1 MNIQEL
7 VQKYAALPQVSAL
20 AKELGK
26 SSKTTVFLDGLLA
39 SSAPMLF
46 ASLTTKISRRMLF
59 VLQDAE
65 EAGYFYHDLTQLLGT
80 DNVLFF
86 PSSYRRAVK
95 YAQRDPASEIL
106 RTEVLSRL
114 MRNEELGM
122 RNDDYSQGRKQGV
135 QANQHFSS
143 LISHSSL
150 YVVTYPDSLAEL
162 VVSKK
167 SLDSRTLVLKR
178 NETIAVSD
186 ITKTLREFGFREVDY
201 VYEPGQFALRGS
213 ILDVYSF
220 SCEYPYRID
229 FFGDDIDSIRTFEVE
244 NQLSREQRE
253 QVEIVPELSMA
264 DEKVPFLSFVPDDVL
279 LVTKDFLYVRDAID
293 RTYQEGF
300 SAQAKREQL
309 ETATE
314 MEQHDI
320 ELQLRRELQLTTGSQ
335 FLSDALSLRRIE
347 FGHRPSTLDSPLE
360 LCSLATRSAL
370 PLIRA
375 SASLKNGSQEFSI
388 LNFHTSPQPLFHKN
402 FDLLQQT
409 FSDYLSQGYTIYVC
423 ADSQKQNERLREI
436 LAEMRNEKLG
446 MRNDDYSQGIKQ
458 GVQANQHSSSLIPH
472 SSFHIPHSS
481 FLIPHSSFVPVEKTL
496 HEGFLDHDL
505 RICVFTDHQ
514 IFDRFHKY
522 NLKSDKARSGKMA
535 LTLKEIQQFEMGD
548 YVVHVDHGVGKFGG
562 LVRMPITSHPSQ
574 GGAGGESGYQEMIKI
589 IYQHGDSIYVSIHS
603 LYKVSKYKSQDNG
616 QPPRLSTLG
625 TGQWERLK
633 ERTKNHIKDIARDL
647 IRLYAKRR
655 REKGFAFSADT
666 YLQHELEASFLYEDT
681 PDQLKATQDVKAD
694 MEMAKP
700 MDRLVCGDVG
710 FGKTEVAVRA
720 AFKAATDGKQVAVLV
735 PTTVL
740 AYQHFRT
747 FSSRLK
753 DMPVRVDYLTRARSA
768 KQTTALLKDL
778 AEGKID
784 IIIGTHKLIGKSVK
798 FRDLGLLI
806 IDEEQKFGVS
816 TKEKLRQLKSNVD
829 TLTMSATPIPR
840 TLQFSLVGAR
850 DLSVIQTPP
859 PNRYPIQTEIHT
871 FGAEIIT
878 DAINFEMSRNGQVY
892 FVNNRINQLQE
903 IADMIHKYI
912 PDARIAI
919 GHGQMKPEQLEQ
931 IVLDFS
937 NYDYDVLL
945 STTIVENGIDIPNAN
960 TIIINGAH
968 NFGLSDL
975 HQMRGRVGRG
985 NRKAFCYLLAPP
997 LAALNPESRRRLEAL
1012 ENFSDL
1018 GSGINIAMQDLDIRG
1033 AGNLLGSE
1041 QSGFISDLGY
1051 ETYQKILNQAMA
1063 ELRNAEAPRETGD
1076 WHLPGGT
1083 GQDAS
1088 AFVSDCTLESDLE
1101 MYFPDLYVPSDSERM
1116 LLYRELDNLAS
1127 SNNCKLSTVNCQ
1139 LDSYRSRLIDRFGQI
1154 PEVAEELIRVVPL
1167 RVCGKQLGIEK
1178 IVLKQSKMNLYFVS
1192 NPDSPYF
1199 QSEAFG
1205 RILDYV
1211 SRNPRRCNFHETA
1224 GKRSVIISDV
1234 PSVAS
1239 ALTIC
1244 QNIMTS

>member
-1 MNIQEL
+1 MNIQDLEKL
-7 VQKYAALPQVSAL
+7 YAQLPQVSAL

-26 SSKTTVFLDGLLA
+26 KSVRNIFLDGLLG

-46 ASLTTKISRRMLF
+46 SSLVEKCPSRMLF
-59 VLQDAE
+59 ILQDAE
-65 EAGYFYHDLTQLLGT
+65 EAGYFYHDLTQLMGT
-80 DNVLFF
+80 RDVLFF

-95 YAQRDPASEIL
+95 YAQRDAASEIL
-106 RTEVLSRL
+106 RTEVLTAI
-114 MRNEELGM
+114 
-122 RNDDYSQGRKQGV
+122 
-135 QANQHFSS
+135 ANTNLSP
-143 LISHSSL
+143 LTSHL
-150 YVVTYPDSLAEL
+150 YIVTYPEALAEK

-167 SLDSRTLVLKR
+167 SLDTRTLVLEKDQ
-178 NETIAVSD
+178 TINISD
-186 ITKTLREFGFREVDY
+186 IEKTLREFGFKEVDY

-244 NQLSREQRE
+244 DQLSKEQRDRI
-253 QVEIVPELSMA
+253 EIVPELA
-264 DEKVPFLSFVPDDVL
+264 VVAEDKVPFLSFAPEDL
-279 LVTKDFLYVRDAID
+279 ILVTKDYLYVRDAID

-300 SAQAKREQL
+300 SAQAKMEQM
-309 ETATE
+309 ESATE
-314 MEQHDI
+314 VEQKEI
-320 ELQLRRELQLTTGSQ
+320 ERQLRKESQLITGLQ
-335 FLSDALSLRRIE
+335 FLSDADTFRRID
-347 FGHRPSTLDSPLE
+347 FGHRPSSGNAQFSTLH
-360 LCSLATRSAL
+360 
-370 PLIRA
+370 
-375 SASLKNGSQEFSI
+375 
-388 LNFHTSPQPLFHKN
+388 FHVSVQPLFHKN
-402 FDLLQQT
+402 FDLLSKS
-409 FSDYLSQGYTIYVC
+409 FEDYLLQGYQIYIL
-423 ADSQKQNERLREI
+423 ADSQKQNERLKDI
-436 LAEMRNEKLG
+436 FAERAKL
-446 MRNDDYSQGIKQ
+446 SFTP
-458 GVQANQHSSSLIPH
+458 VQ
-472 SSFHIPHSS
+472 
-481 FLIPHSSFVPVEKTL
+481 KTL
-496 HEGFLDHDL
+496 HEGFADDDL
-505 RICVFTDHQ
+505 RICFFTDHQ

-535 LTLKEIQQFEMGD
+535 LTLKEIQQFEIGD

-562 LVRMPITSHPSQ
+562 LVRMPVKNA
-574 GGAGGESGYQEMIKI
+574 AGEEVFQEMIKI
-589 IYQHGDSIYVSIHS
+589 LYQHGDSIYVSIHS
-603 LYKVSKYKSQDNG
+603 LYKVSKYKSQGDG
-616 QPPRLSTLG
+616 EGPRLSALG

-633 ERTKNHIKDIARDL
+633 ERTKKHIKDIARDL
-647 IRLYAKRR
+647 IKLYAKRR
-655 REKGFAFSADT
+655 REKGFAFSHDS

-694 MEMAKP
+694 MERALP

-720 AFKAATDGKQVAVLV
+720 AFKAATDSKQVAVLV

-740 AYQHFRT
+740 AYQHYRT
-747 FSSRLK
+747 FTSRLK
-753 DMPVRVDYLTRARSA
+753 DMPVRVDYLTRAKSA
-768 KQTTALLKDL
+768 KQTTEILKDL

-784 IIIGTHKLIGKSVK
+784 IIIGTHKLIGKTVK
-798 FRDLGLLI
+798 FKDLGLLI

-816 TKEKLRQLKSNVD
+816 TKEKLRQMKSNVD

-892 FVNNRINQLQE
+892 FVNNRISQLQE

-912 PDARIAI
+912 PDARVAI
-919 GHGQMKPEQLEQ
+919 GHGQMKPDELEK

-968 NFGLSDL
+968 YFGLSDL

-997 LAALNPESRRRLEAL
+997 LASLPADSRRRLEAL

-1063 ELRNAEAPRETGD
+1063 ELRNEIVDSEPKSTD
-1076 WHLPGGT
+1076 SNHNYPL
-1083 GQDAS
+1083 S
-1088 AFVSDCTLESDLE
+1088 AINYQFFVDDCSLESDIE
-1101 MYFPDLYVPSDSERM
+1101 MYFPDQYVPSDSERM
-1116 LLYRELDNLAS
+1116 LLYRELDNLAN
-1127 SNNCKLSTVNCQ
+1127 SNHLENDLEA
-1139 LDSYRSRLIDRFGQI
+1139 YRQRLIDRFGPI
-1154 PEVAEELIRVVPL
+1154 PDVAEELIRVVSV
-1167 RVCGKQLGIEK
+1167 RVLGKQLGIEK
-1178 IVLKQSKMNLYFVS
+1178 LMLKQGKMYFYFVN
-1192 NPDSPYF
+1192 NPDSPYY
-1199 QSEAFG
+1199 QSDAFG
-1205 RILDYV
+1205 KILTYV
-1211 SRNPRRCNFHETA
+1211 SSHPRQCNFREA
-1224 GKRSVIISDV
+1224 NGKHSVVISPVD
-1234 PSVAS
+1234 SVAS

-1244 QNIMTS
+1244 REVMTK

>member
-1 MNIQEL
+1 MHAVSGQNQTTFVSDEMNIQDLERL
-7 VQKYAALPQVSAL
+7 YARLPQVSAL
-20 AKELGK
+20 AKEVEK
-26 SSKTTVFLDGLLA
+26 SSVRAIFLEGLLG

-46 ASLTTKISRRMLF
+46 TSMVSKCKSRLLF

-65 EAGYFYHDLTQLLGT
+65 EAGYFYHDLTQLLGSR
-80 DNVLFF
+80 DVLFF
-86 PSSYRRAVK
+86 PSSYRRAIK
-95 YAQRDPASEIL
+95 YAQRDAASEIL
-106 RTEVLSRL
+106 RTEVMARL
-114 MRNEELGM
+114 AQQDAL
-122 RNDDYSQGRKQGV
+122 
-135 QANQHFSS
+135 
-143 LISHSSL
+143 L
-150 YVVTYPDSLAEL
+150 YVVTYPEALAEL

-167 SLDSRTLVLKR
+167 SLDSRTLVLEKDQ
-178 NETIAVSD
+178 TIDVTD
-186 ITKTLREFGFREVDY
+186 IAKTLRDFGFREVDY

-244 NQLSREQRE
+244 DQLSKDHRDRI
-253 QVEIVPELSMA
+253 EIVPELSVMTE
-264 DEKVPFLSFVPDDVL
+264 DKVPFLSFVPKDVL
-279 LVTKDFLYVRDAID
+279 LVTKDYLYVRDAID
-293 RTYQEGF
+293 RAYQEGF
-300 SAQAKREQL
+300 SAQAKAEQL
-309 ETATE
+309 ADATE
-314 MEQHDI
+314 VEQREI
-320 ELQLRRELQLTTGSQ
+320 ERQLRKESQLISGAQ
-335 FLSDALSLRRIE
+335 FMSDAETFRRIE
-347 FGHRPSTLDSPLE
+347 FGHRPSSGSTKYTTLS
-360 LCSLATRSAL
+360 
-370 PLIRA
+370 
-375 SASLKNGSQEFSI
+375 
-388 LNFHTSPQPLFHKN
+388 FHITTQPLFHKN
-402 FDLLQQT
+402 FDLLAKT
-409 FSDYLSQGYTIYVC
+409 FEDYLLQGYQIYIL
-423 ADSQKQNERLREI
+423 ADSQKQNERLKEI
-436 LAEMRNEKLG
+436 LSAGADSKGN
-446 MRNDDYSQGIKQ
+446 I
-458 GVQANQHSSSLIPH
+458 
-472 SSFHIPHSS
+472 FT
-481 FLIPHSSFVPVEKTL
+481 PVEKTL
-496 HEGFLDHDL
+496 HEGFADDDL

-535 LTLKEIQQFEMGD
+535 LTLKEIQQFEIGD

-562 LVRMPITSHPSQ
+562 LVRMPQ
-574 GGAGGESGYQEMIKI
+574 GDGYQEMIKI
-589 IYQHGDSIYVSIHS
+589 LYQHGDSIYVSIHS

-616 QPPRLSTLG
+616 EAPRLSTLG

-633 ERTKNHIKDIARDL
+633 ERTKKHIKDIARDL
-647 IRLYAKRR
+647 IKLYAKRR
-655 REKGFAFSADT
+655 REKGFAFSHDT

-694 MEMAKP
+694 MEQAKP

-747 FSSRLK
+747 FAGRLK
-753 DMPVRVDYLTRARSA
+753 DMPVRVDYLTRARTA

-778 AEGKID
+778 ADGKID
-784 IIIGTHKLIGKSVK
+784 IIIGTQKLIGKTVK
-798 FRDLGLLI
+798 FKDLGLLI

-816 TKEKLRQLKSNVD
+816 TKEKLRQMKSNVD

-892 FVNNRINQLQE
+892 FVNNRISDLTH
-903 IADMIHKYI
+903 IAEMIHKYI

-919 GHGQMKPEQLEQ
+919 GHGQMKPEELEK

-960 TIIINGAH
+960 TIIINGAQ

-1051 ETYQKILNQAMA
+1051 ETYQKILQQAMA
-1063 ELRNAEAPRETGD
+1063 ELKNEEPEFVAVDRGD
-1076 WHLPGGT
+1076 RSLDRGKAANQGPVPAILP
-1083 GQDAS
+1083 ANI
-1088 AFVSDCTLESDLE
+1088 AFVDDCALESDIE
-1101 MYFPDLYVPSDSERM
+1101 MYFPDQYVPSDSERM
-1116 LLYRELDNLAS
+1116 LLYRELDNLA
-1127 SNNCKLSTVNCQ
+1127 NRNDLNAA
-1139 LDSYRSRLIDRFGQI
+1139 LEAYRSRLKDRFGAI
-1154 PEVAEELIRVVPL
+1154 PDVAEELIRVVPL
-1167 RVCGKQLGIEK
+1167 RVYGKQLGIEK
-1178 IVLKQSKMNLYFVS
+1178 VLLKQQKMYLYFVS
-1192 NPDSPYF
+1192 NPNSPYY
-1199 QSEAFG
+1199 QSDAFG
-1205 RILDYV
+1205 KVLNYMTQNV
-1211 SRNPRRCNFHETA
+1211 RRCNLRETN
-1224 GKRSVIISDV
+1224 GKRSMVVSDI
-1234 PSVAS
+1234 PSVEA

-1244 QNIMTS
+1244 RDILSI